1 MAIPASEYRKRLLAR
16 GCDEDAVDVIMA
28 LASAVHDYAAA
39 EVIMKA
45 GEQTV
50 RSEQMLI
57 QQLNGQL
64 KRNEQRY
71 CAVDSALCETARI
84 IKALIEQHPDESPL
98 DFNRILLAVTGM
110 QTKNVDRYG
119 AENRRL
125 HAELT
130 AAHGRLR
137 AEQEARTEKSFRKFQ
152 RSLLWSALGLGGL
165 IIAATIIIIAVMA
178 FLT

>member
-1 MAIPASEYRKRLLAR
+1 MAVPTSEYRKQLLAR

-28 LASAVHDYAAA
+28 LASAVHDCAAA

-71 CAVDSALCETARI
+71 RAVDSALCETART
-84 IKALIEQHPDESPL
+84 IKALIGQHPDEGHL

-110 QTKNVDRYG
+110 QTENAERYG

-125 HAELT
+125 HAELM

-137 AEQEARTEKSFRKFQ
+137 AEQEARTEKSLRKLQ
-152 RSLLWSALGLGGL
+152 RSLLWCGLGLGAL
-165 IIAATIIIIAVMA
+165 IIAVTIIGIAAIA